1 MLSLM
6 YKIIIRIYISSIILC
21 WFLSLILKRLLH
33 VRDFLSDVY
42 ITIFIFYEFFV
53 LSELLL
59 IIVNTFMIQFQ
70 SMLSVH
76 LFLYLFILTFYLSND
91 FISLAAVM
99 IFRFSKMT
107 LKGHKN
113 YCYLTGNSILF
124 KKRIF
129 MQLHS
134 IYQSFCLFSWL
145 SSLSHFFSFFRES
158 MGLVLPLED
167 FP

>member
-1 MLSLM
+1 MSSLM
-6 YKIIIRIYISSIILC
+6 YKIIIRIYISSIILYR
-21 WFLSLILKRLLH
+21 FLSLILKRLLH
-33 VRDFLSDVY
+33 VRGFLSDVY
-42 ITIFIFYEFFV
+42 ITIFIFYESFV

-76 LFLYLFILTFYLSND
+76 LFLYLFILTFYLSSD
-91 FISLAAVM
+91 FSLAAVM
-99 IFRFSKMT
+99 IFKFSKMT

-134 IYQSFCLFSWL
+134 LY
-145 SSLSHFFSFFRES
+145 
-158 MGLVLPLED
+158 
-167 FP
+167 